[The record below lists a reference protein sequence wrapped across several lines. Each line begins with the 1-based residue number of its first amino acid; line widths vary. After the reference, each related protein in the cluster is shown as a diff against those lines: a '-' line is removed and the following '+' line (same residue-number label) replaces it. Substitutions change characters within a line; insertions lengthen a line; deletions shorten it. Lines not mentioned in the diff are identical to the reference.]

1 MAIGALT
8 WNLTLYLSELFQL
21 RRQSWWWQL
30 KRGLKQEFC
39 DLDPN
44 QMVYNMRAAYHVDSL
59 AFGETP
65 VLRLLKILDT
75 LKLPKGS
82 TICDLGAGRGVPCLV
97 AAALGYKTI
106 GLEYFAVYTE
116 RAQRIAEKMGVDAT
130 FISGSFL
137 SKPLPPADAY
147 LVSATAFPEEI
158 RAQLKLKLDE
168 QARIIVAQDWILGP
182 PWEHE
187 RMQKLPVSWG
197 TAQFCYQRKNPD
209 AKANGAP

>member
-8 WNLTLYLSELFQL
+8 WNLSLYLSEFYQL
-21 RRQSWWWQL
+21 RKQAWWRQL
-30 KRGLKQEFC
+30 KRELKREFR

-44 QMVYNMRAAYHVDSL
+44 KMVYNMRGPYHVGSL

-65 VLRLLKILDT
+65 VLSVLKILDT
-75 LKLPKGS
+75 LKLPAGA
-82 TICDLGAGRGVPCLV
+82 TICDIGAGRGLPCLV

-116 RAQRIAEKMGVDAT
+116 RSQRIAETMQVDAT
-130 FISGSFL
+130 FVSGNFL
-137 SKPLPPADAY
+137 YQPLPQADAY
-147 LVSATAFPEEI
+147 LVSATAFPEET
-158 RAQLKLKLDE
+158 RARLKLKLDE
-168 QARIIVAQDWILGP
+168 QAHILVAQDWILGP

-197 TAQFCYQRKNPD
+197 TAQFCYQRKTAD
-209 AKANGAP
+209 CEANGGA

>member
-8 WNLTLYLSELFQL
+8 WNLSLYLSEFFQL
-21 RRQSWWWQL
+21 RKEAWWRQL
-30 KRGLKQEFC
+30 KRELKREFRG
-39 DLDPN
+39 LDPN
-44 QMVYNMRAAYHVDSL
+44 KMVYNMRGPYHVGSL

-65 VLRLLKILDT
+65 VLSVLKILKT
-75 LKLPKGS
+75 LNLPKGS
-82 TICDLGAGRGVPCLV
+82 TLCDLGAGRGLPCLV

-116 RAQRIAEKMGVDAT
+116 RAQRVADKMGLEAAFVA
-130 FISGSFL
+130 GNFL
-137 SKPLPPADAY
+137 HKPLPAADAY
-147 LVSATAFPEEI
+147 LVSATAFPEET

-168 QARIIVAQDWILGP
+168 EARIVVAQDWILGP

-197 TAQFCYQRKNPD
+197 TAQFCYQRKTPD
-209 AKANGAP
+209 PEANGAP

>member
-8 WNLTLYLSELFQL
+8 WNLSLYLSEYFQL
-21 RRQSWWWQL
+21 RKQEWWRQL
-30 KRGLKQEFC
+30 KRGLKREFR

-44 QMVYNMRAAYHVDSL
+44 KMVYNMRGPYHVGSL

-65 VLRLLKILDT
+65 VLSVLKILQT
-75 LKLPKGS
+75 LDLPKGS
-82 TICDLGAGRGVPCLV
+82 TICDLGAGRGLPCLV
-97 AAALGYKTI
+97 AAAQGYRAI

-116 RAQRIAEKMGVDAT
+116 RAQRIAESMGVDAA
-130 FISGSFL
+130 FIAGNFL
-137 SKPLPPADAY
+137 NQPLPAADAY
-147 LVSATAFPEEI
+147 LVSATAFPEET

-168 QARIIVAQDWILGP
+168 QARMVVAQDWILGP

-197 TAQFCYQRKNPD
+197 TAQFCYQRKTPD
-209 AKANGAP
+209 PEANGAP

>member
-8 WNLTLYLSELFQL
+8 WNLTLYLSELYQL
-21 RRQSWWWQL
+21 HRQGWWWQL
-30 KRGLKQEFC
+30 KRGLKQEFA

-44 QMVYNMRAAYHVDSL
+44 KMVYNMRGQYHVDSL

-65 VLRLLKILDT
+65 VLTVLKILDT

-116 RAQRIAEKMGVDAT
+116 RAQRIAKQMGIDAT
-130 FISGSFL
+130 FVSGSFL
-137 SKPLPPADAY
+137 SKPLPEADVY
-147 LVSATAFPEEI
+147 LVSATAFPEET
-158 RAQLKLKLDE
+158 RAQLKEKLDE
-168 QARIIVAQDWILGP
+168 QAQVIVAQDWILGP

-197 TAQFCYQRKNPD
+197 TAQFCYQRKLN
-209 AKANGAP
+209 

>member
-8 WNLTLYLSELFQL
+8 WNFSIYLSELVQL
-21 RRQSWWWQL
+21 RNQAWWRQL
-30 KRGLKQEFC
+30 KKAVKKEFR

-44 QMVYNMRAAYHVDSL
+44 KMVYNMRGPYHVDSL

-65 VLRLLKILDT
+65 VLTTLKILDT
-75 LKLPKGS
+75 LQLPRGS
-82 TICDLGAGRGVPCLV
+82 TIVDLGSGRGLPCLT

-116 RAQRIAEKMGVDAT
+116 RSERVAQAMGVDAT
-130 FISGSFL
+130 FLSGNFL
-137 SKPLPPADAY
+137 SKELPAADLY
-147 LVSATAFPEEI
+147 LVSATAFPEDTRAALKARLDE
-158 RAQLKLKLDE
+158 RAQL
-168 QARIIVAQDWILGP
+168 IVAQDWILGP

-197 TAQFCYQRKNPD
+197 TAQFCYQRKLP
-209 AKANGAP
+209 GL